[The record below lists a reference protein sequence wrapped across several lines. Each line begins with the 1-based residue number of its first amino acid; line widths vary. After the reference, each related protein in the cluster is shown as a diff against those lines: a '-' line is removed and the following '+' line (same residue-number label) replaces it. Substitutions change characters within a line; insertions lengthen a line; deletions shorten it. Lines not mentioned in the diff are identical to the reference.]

1 MSESLPYLAT
11 PGNIT
16 KCLEKISN
24 AATPEKVTGD
34 FINTKL
40 GIKGGSGR
48 ALVPFLKKIGFVN
61 PDGTPSDLYK
71 RYRNPSESGAA
82 VAAAIKTGYQPL
94 FEVNEY
100 CHELSEGELKG
111 LVVQV
116 TGQDKNAGVVQK
128 IISTFKNLREFS
140 DFDAGFSSPSSENK
154 AHTRDKIDLSKG
166 TPSVHTVHHRE
177 RQGYGMNLSY
187 TINLNLPA
195 TSDIA
200 VFNAIFKSLRENLL
214 EPGDE

>member
-100 CHELSEGELKG
+100 CHELGEGELKG

-128 IISTFKNLREFS
+128 IISTFKNLKEFS
-140 DFDAGFSSPSSENK
+140 DFDAGFSNPSSEDEAQIRN
-154 AHTRDKIDLSKG
+154 DNDLGKG
-166 TPSVHTVHHRE
+166 TPSVHTVHHQE
-177 RQGYGMNLSY
+177 RQKYGMNLSY

>member
-1 MSESLPYLAT
+1 M
-11 PGNIT
+11 
-16 KCLEKISN
+16 
-24 AATPEKVTGD
+24 
-34 FINTKL
+34 
-40 GIKGGSGR
+40 
-48 ALVPFLKKIGFVN
+48 KKIGFVN

-100 CHELSEGELKG
+100 CHELGEGELKG
-111 LVVQV
+111 LAVQV
-116 TGQDKNAGVVQK
+116 TGQDKNSGVVQK
-128 IISTFKNLREFS
+128 IISTFKNLKEFA
-140 DFDAGFSSPSSENK
+140 DFDAGFSTPSSEDK
-154 AHTRDKIDLSKG
+154 AQSRNDSDLGKD
-166 TPSVHTVHHRE
+166 TPSVHTVHHQE
-177 RQGYGMNLSY
+177 RQKYGMNLSY

>member
-1 MSESLPYLAT
+1 MSETLPYLAT

-61 PDGTPSDLYK
+61 PDGTPSNLYK

-82 VAAAIKTGYQPL
+82 VAAAIKAGYHPL

-100 CHELSEGELKG
+100 CHELGEDELKG
-111 LVVQV
+111 SVVQV
-116 TGQDKNAGVVQK
+116 TGHDKNAGVVQK

-140 DFDAGFSSPSSENK
+140 NFDAGISSSSSE
-154 AHTRDKIDLSKG
+154 DKTQSRNESDLGNS
-166 TPSVHTVHHRE
+166 TPSVHTIHHRE